1 MNHATPHLTP
11 ITLILLTTLFALI
24 GNSATELLRY
34 QSDVFISGELW
45 RLLSGNLV
53 HLGWSHMILNT
64 LGLGL
69 IWGLFWSTFEAR
81 TWPLITLISALTVTL
96 GLYWLTP
103 QVTWYVGL
111 SGLLHGL
118 FVAGTIGGI
127 RRGDHREAILLIAII
142 GKLSWE
148 QIYGPLP
155 GTSDMAGGPVIVESH
170 LFGAIGGALAA
181 LTFKPRKQ
189 ANNPAT
195 LS

>member
-1 MNHATPHLTP
+1 MNRITPHLTP
-11 ITLILLTTLFALI
+11 ITLVLLTTLFALL

-34 QSDVFISGELW
+34 QSDVFTSGELW

-69 IWGLFWSTFEAR
+69 IWGLFWNTFETR
-81 TWPLITLISALTVTL
+81 IWPLITLISALSVTL
-96 GLYWLTP
+96 GLYWFIP
-103 QVTWYVGL
+103 QLTWYVGL

-118 FVAGTIGGI
+118 FVAGAIGGM

-142 GKLSWE
+142 GKLIWE
-148 QIYGPLP
+148 QLYGPLP
-155 GTSDMAGGPVIVESH
+155 GTSEMAGGPVIVESH

-181 LTFKPRKQ
+181 LIFKPRKQ
-189 ANNPAT
+189 VNNPAT
-195 LS
+195 LA